1 MKPLSMT
8 LRLALLTGLASAI
21 LICAAAGFGYWT
33 LGHQLDLRSEHE
45 LAGKMTL
52 VRHAVSEEPGA
63 ALISSDSHG
72 LRDLLLGHDDLHL
85 AIMRPGET
93 GPAALF
99 GALARDS
106 VARLPAVITDTVIV
120 TDTVIT
126 AWTLAPQRRLLSATG
141 EGRTHNGERVLIYL
155 TATRD
160 ADDALLRAMSGALM
174 LWMPAALL
182 LIALSAWF
190 GVRTGLRSLRAFRDV
205 VDSVTASDLT
215 RRVAVEQLPKE
226 LQQPAAAF
234 NTMLER
240 LGEGVT
246 RLSQFSADLAHE
258 LRTPLANLLGK
269 TQMILSQAR
278 SADEYR
284 SALESNIEEF
294 ERMSRIASDMLFLAQ
309 ADHAQVAA
317 RHTAVALGDEAALVC
332 DYLALAAE
340 EKNIN
345 VVLTG
350 KGSVDGDREM
360 IQRAITNLLS
370 NAIRH
375 TPRDGRV
382 EIRIETLA
390 SGAVLPGNSTVL
402 SGNST
407 VLSGNSTVLSAN
419 STALSGSS
427 IVLSVSNPGD
437 GIAAE
442 HLDRIF
448 ERFYRVDTGRARE
461 HGGTGL
467 GLAIVQSIMRL
478 HGGAVRVSS
487 AAAGPTVFALVF
499 PAQRAA

>member
-33 LGHQLDLRSEHE
+33 LGHQLDLRSGHE

-52 VRHAVSEEPGA
+52 VRHAVSEEPSA

-72 LRDLLLGHDDLHL
+72 LRDLLLGHDELHL

-93 GPAALF
+93 VPAALL

-106 VARLPAVITDTVIV
+106 VARVPAASA
-120 TDTVIT
+120 DTVIT
-126 AWTLAPQRRLLSATG
+126 AWTLTLTPHRRLLSAAG
-141 EGRTHNGERVLIYL
+141 EGRTHNGEWVLIYL
-155 TATRD
+155 TTTRD

-190 GVRTGLRSLRAFRDV
+190 GVRTGLHSLRAFRDI
-205 VDSVTASDLT
+205 VDTVTASDLT
-215 RRVAVEQLPKE
+215 RRVAVEQLPQE

-269 TQMILSQAR
+269 TQMILSQVR

-284 SALESNIEEF
+284 SVLESNIEEF

-345 VVLTG
+345 VVLEGQST
-350 KGSVDGDREM
+350 VDGDSEM

-375 TPRDGRV
+375 TPRDGRIDV
-382 EIRIETLA
+382 RIEA
-390 SGAVLPGNSTVL
+390 AGNGTVL
-402 SGNST
+402 ADNS
-407 VLSGNSTVLSAN
+407 V
-419 STALSGSS
+419 
-427 IVLSVSNPGD
+427 VLSVSNTGA
-437 GIAAE
+437 GIAPE

-478 HGGAVRVSS
+478 HGGAVQVSS

>member
-33 LGHQLDLRSEHE
+33 LGHQLDLRSGHE
-45 LAGKMTL
+45 LTGKMTL

-72 LRDLLLGHDDLHL
+72 LRDLLMGHDELHL

-93 GPAALF
+93 IPAALF

-106 VARLPAVITDTVIV
+106 VARLPAAITDTV

-284 SALESNIEEF
+284 SALESTIEEF

-332 DYLALAAE
+332 EYLALAAE

-350 KGSVDGDREM
+350 QGNVDGDREM

-375 TPRDGRV
+375 TPRGGR
-382 EIRIETLA
+382 IDMRIEA
-390 SGAVLPGNSTVL
+390 AGNGTVFAGNGTVL
-402 SGNST
+402 ADNS
-407 VLSGNSTVLSAN
+407 SAL
-419 STALSGSS
+419 AGGS
-427 IVLSVSNPGD
+427 IVLSVSNTGA
-437 GIAAE
+437 GIAPE

-448 ERFYRVDTGRARE
+448 ERFYRIDTGRARE

-499 PAQRAA
+499 PAQRVA